1 MSREVLTYYQ
11 SSAIYRAAGKYGGYI
26 LMMELRKIMNPYERL
41 LNGVPVEQGEP
52 KEKKPEPKKPE
63 DKKRKK

>member
-11 SSAIYRAAGKYGGYI
+11 SSAIYRAAGKYDGYI
-26 LMMELRKIMNPYERL
+26 LRKREKKIMSHYSRL
-41 LNGVPVEQGEP
+41 LNGEPVAEP

-63 DKKRKK
+63 EKKRKK